1 MCKIVSQS
9 SRLKLKKGGVV
20 LNKPESPIW
29 TPSSRILM
37 LLPPSDT
44 TNLPTEQA
52 AWEAVPWWVLSLGHL
67 ALKSAFLLSIEGS
80 AT

>member
-1 MCKIVSQS
+1 
-9 SRLKLKKGGVV
+9 
-20 LNKPESPIW
+20 
-29 TPSSRILM
+29 
-37 LLPPSDT
+37 
-44 TNLPTEQA
+44 LPTEQA